1 MIAKLCTSASSEM
14 GADASEERSTMR
26 RLAALAVVAAIT
38 SLGLLAI
45 GGPAQAT
52 FPAQNGRIAFAGDTG
67 SGAEIYTMN
76 ADGTGLRRLTHL
88 HGFAS
93 TPDWSPDGTRIV
105 FSLLE
110 APDKGL
116 LGIYIMSADGSDLHQ
131 VTTSEVIP
139 YGGGPAAFTR
149 DGQHLVYECPGWD
162 TDKCGG
168 HSAIFLMRDDGSD
181 IPGLGL
187 SSNPFHA
194 EGDANPEVSPDG
206 QTVTFV
212 RHKVDGK
219 LQALYAVNI
228 DGSADRKLT
237 SYRLEVAI
245 KHDWAPDGKHILL
258 TTKADY
264 PEHKSPNLA
273 TIRPDGSHLRMLTHY
288 TGGEKGAFA
297 GSYSPNG
304 RWIVFRVENLE
315 RESFRLF
322 KMHPDGTHRK
332 LIKSLPFSPRGSDW
346 GPRP

>member
-1 MIAKLCTSASSEM
+1 MAKRCTSASSET
-14 GADASEERSTMR
+14 GGESEERSAVR
-26 RLAALAVVAAIT
+26 RLAALVVVAAIT
-38 SLGLLAI
+38 TLGLLAI

-67 SGAEIYTMN
+67 SGAEIYTMK
-76 ADGTGLRRLTHL
+76 ADGTDLRRLTHL

-105 FSLLE
+105 FYLAE
-110 APDKGL
+110 APDKDIV
-116 LGIYIMSADGSDLHQ
+116 GIYIMNADGSDLHQ
-131 VTTSEVIP
+131 VTTREVIP
-139 YGGGPAAFTR
+139 YGGDLAAFTR
-149 DGQHLVYECPGWD
+149 DGEHLVYGCQGWD

-168 HSAIFLMRDDGSD
+168 RSRISLMRDDGSD
-181 IPGLGL
+181 APGLFL
-187 SSNPFHA
+187 SANPFHA
-194 EGDANPEVSPDG
+194 EGDTNPEVSPDG
-206 QTVTFV
+206 QSVTFV
-212 RHKVDGK
+212 RHKVDEK
-219 LQALYAVNI
+219 LQALYAVDI
-228 DGSADRKLT
+228 DGSDVRKLT
-237 SYRLEVAI
+237 TYRLELGI
-245 KHDWAPDGKHILL
+245 KHDWAPDGKHIVV
-258 TTKADY
+258 TPHADY
-264 PEHKSPNLA
+264 PDQKSPNVA

-332 LIKSLPFSPRGSDW
+332 LIKKLPFSPRGSDW

>member
-1 MIAKLCTSASSEM
+1 MAKLCTSASSEM
-14 GADASEERSTMR
+14 GGESEERSAVR
-26 RLAALAVVAAIT
+26 RLAALVAVAAIT
-38 SLGLLAI
+38 TLGVLVI

-52 FPAQNGRIAFAGDTG
+52 FPAQNGLIAFAGDKG
-67 SGAEIYTMN
+67 SGAEIYTMK
-76 ADGTGLRRLTHL
+76 ADGTGLRRLTRL
-88 HGFAS
+88 HGNAS

-105 FSLLE
+105 FYLE
-110 APDKGL
+110 GDRTHRTRS
-116 LGIYIMSADGSDLHQ
+116 GIYIMSADGSDLHQ
-131 VTTSEVIP
+131 VTTPEVIP

-168 HSAIFLMRDDGSD
+168 SSGIFLMRDDGSD
-181 IPGLGL
+181 AIGLDL

-194 EGDANPEVSPDG
+194 EGDANPEVSPDD

-212 RHKVDGK
+212 RHKVDEK

-228 DGSADRKLT
+228 DGSDERKLT

-245 KHDWAPDGKHILL
+245 KHDWAPDGRHIVL

-264 PEHKSPNLA
+264 PGHESPNVA
-273 TIRPDGSHLRMLTHY
+273 TIRPDGSHLRMLTRY

-297 GSYSPNG
+297 GSYSPDG

-332 LIKSLPFSPRGSDW
+332 LIKRLPFSPRGNDW
-346 GPRP
+346 GPQP